1 MNMLF
6 KNPIYFI
13 IAFFVC
19 LNAKGQDLHY
29 ADVQSMNLW
38 YNQSL
43 KLNKQKDIRFNF
55 RDIKYQSLLAF
66 RNSSIMVNIPFVKKG
81 AEGFGKKSFLSAT
94 AAGSFDK
101 SNKGVFKN
109 NTGMLGL
116 SFSQKLSDNDLYL
129 SLGFQGSHTNTR
141 LGELGGSFFPDQFD
155 QYGPI
160 PAVSRDP
167 LRAGRS
173 YGWTSINSGL
183 SIFQNSQA
191 IDWYAGVSIRHLN
204 RPFTDELKTQAFRLK
219 PTFGIQTG
227 FTVKNEFNQF
237 GLYGIT
243 NWKAEAAEYLIGA
256 KVQHSLDLPSN
267 GYEGS
272 AIGIGFA
279 FRVRDAVIPNIQLKL
294 NKTTIGIH
302 YDVNIS
308 GLSASGFSRQGVELV
323 IAQKLN

>member
-1 MNMLF
+1 MLLRRI
-6 KNPIYFI
+6 IYVL
-13 IAFFVC
+13 AGSFFF
-19 LNAKGQDLHY
+19 LASNGQDLHY

-43 KLNKQKDIRFNF
+43 KMNKQKDIRFNF

-66 RNSSIMVNIPFVKKG
+66 RNSSIMVNVPFVKKG
-81 AEGFGKKSFLSAT
+81 AEGFDKKSFISAT

-101 SNKGVFKN
+101 SNKGVFRN

-116 SFSQKLSDNDLYL
+116 SFSQRLSANDLYL

-160 PAVSRDP
+160 PSVSRDP

-173 YGWTSINSGL
+173 YGWTSFNSGL
-183 SIFQNSQA
+183 SIFQNTQSVE
-191 IDWYAGVSIRHLN
+191 WYTGVSIRHLN
-204 RPFTDELKTQAFRLK
+204 SPYTDEQKTKDFRLK
-219 PTFGIQTG
+219 PTLGIQAG
-227 FTVKNEFNQF
+227 FTVKNELNQF
-237 GLYGIT
+237 GVYGIT

-256 KVQHSLDLPSN
+256 KVQHSLDEPSN

-272 AIGIGFA
+272 AIGVGLA
-279 FRVRDAVIPNIQLKL
+279 FRVKDVVIPNIQLKL
-294 NKTTIGIH
+294 NKTTIGVH
-302 YDVNIS
+302 YDINIS
-308 GLSASGFSRQGVELV
+308 GLRAAGYSRQGVELM
-323 IAQKLN
+323 IAQKIN